1 MASEEQAEPTTS
13 AGMMKALAKASDGTN
28 VIGESM
34 KTFSMSEG
42 KNKKGDVT
50 VSQADM
56 PAAVMA
62 LKAQVEAAKST
73 AKAKKAE
80 MWDFAASP
88 HTQMGKTL
96 DDTFTAFLM
105 WARLNKDDDEGEEEG
120 EVAGLIN
127 VSKAFR
133 RLESYAEW
141 MQDSKADLLGGPM
154 TYAAC
159 KGVCDTWCMS
169 ASCASA
175 PPSRTRPSFAPCA
188 FSGLVRHCAS
198 LP

>member
-1 MASEEQAEPTTS
+1 
-13 AGMMKALAKASDGTN
+13 MMKALAKAGDGTN

-56 PAAVMA
+56 PAALAA
-62 LKAQVEAAKST
+62 LKALVEAAKSK

-80 MWDFAASP
+80 MWEFAASP
-88 HTQMGKTL
+88 HAQMGKTL

-105 WARLNKDDDEGEEEG
+105 WAKLNKDDDEEDG
-120 EVAGLIN
+120 EVVGLIN

-141 MQDSKADLLGGPM
+141 MEDSKADLLGGPM
-154 TYAAC
+154 T
-159 KGVCDTWCMS
+159 
-169 ASCASA
+169 
-175 PPSRTRPSFAPCA
+175 R
-188 FSGLVRHCAS
+188 GLQGY
-198 LP
+198 L